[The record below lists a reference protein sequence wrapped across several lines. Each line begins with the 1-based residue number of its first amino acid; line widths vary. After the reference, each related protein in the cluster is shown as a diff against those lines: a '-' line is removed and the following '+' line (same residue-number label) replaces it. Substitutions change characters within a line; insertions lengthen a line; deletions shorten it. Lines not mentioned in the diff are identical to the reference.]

1 MRKDSKRDPYLVIEW
16 SDSKT
21 EAIGWLSIY
30 NFADGVAGGGLRIMD
45 TVTREEVERLSQ
57 VMSYKYVAGES
68 KSGGAKG
75 GIRYDYHKPDAL
87 DVMKR
92 YLEAVKPYLMSGVVL
107 GGDLGT
113 DPADVWRI
121 KRAMGVHD
129 RVGNKLRCNPEKAK
143 LADIKKDELSP
154 ATLDGMDM
162 DHVSS
167 GFSVAA
173 GTDETWKLLKGTTGA
188 SVAIQGFGKVG
199 GSGAL
204 WLDRW
209 GYKIVAISDINAMYY
224 NADGLNVRD
233 LLDSADELGEIH
245 PDKLKSKV
253 EIRNRDEW
261 LGLEVDII
269 IPAAIEDVINKD
281 TAPLVKASLIS
292 EGANIPTTPEADVI
306 LEAMGVHIV
315 PDFVANQGGVTYWG
329 IINDYYIDEETG
341 DLTPMEI
348 MNRLSGIV
356 RKDVQKTLDYARA
369 HNVSE
374 REAAWTVFKPDE
386 SWYETPVMD

>member
-16 SDSKT
+16 SDSET

-57 VMSYKYVAGES
+57 VMSYKYVAAAS

-113 DPADVWRI
+113 DPADVRRI

-129 RVGNKLRCNPEKAK
+129 RVGNILRCNPEKAR

-173 GTDETWKLLKGTTGA
+173 GTDEAWKLLKGTKGA

-199 GSGAL
+199 ASGAL
-204 WLDRW
+204 WLERW
-209 GYKIVAISDINAMYY
+209 GYKIAAISDINAMYY
-224 NADGLNVRD
+224 NPDGLNVRD

-245 PDKLKSKV
+245 PEKLKSKV

-261 LGLEVDII
+261 LSLDVDII
-269 IPAAIEDVINKD
+269 IPAAIEDVINED
-281 TAPLVKASLIS
+281 TARLVKASLIS
-292 EGANIPTTPEADVI
+292 EGANIPTTAEADVI
-306 LEAMGVHIV
+306 LEAMGVHIL

-329 IINDYYIDEETG
+329 IINDYYINEETG

-356 RKDVQKTLDYARA
+356 RKDVQITIDYAVA

-374 REAAWTVFKPDE
+374 REAAWTVFKPGA
-386 SWYETPVMD
+386 SWYEAPVMD

>member
-173 GTDETWKLLKGTTGA
+173 GTDEAWKLLKGTTGA

-386 SWYETPVMD
+386 SWY

>member
-1 MRKDSKRDPYLVIEW
+1 ML
-16 SDSKT
+16 
-21 EAIGWLSIY
+21 
-30 NFADGVAGGGLRIMD
+30 
-45 TVTREEVERLSQ
+45 
-57 VMSYKYVAGES
+57 
-68 KSGGAKG
+68 
-75 GIRYDYHKPDAL
+75 
-87 DVMKR
+87 
-92 YLEAVKPYLMSGVVL
+92 
-107 GGDLGT
+107 
-113 DPADVWRI
+113 
-121 KRAMGVHD
+121 
-129 RVGNKLRCNPEKAK
+129 PE
-143 LADIKKDELSP
+143 
-154 ATLDGMDM
+154 
-162 DHVSS
+162 H
-167 GFSVAA
+167 
-173 GTDETWKLLKGTTGA
+173 KLLKGTTGA

-356 RKDVQKTLDYARA
+356 HKDVQKTLDYARA

-386 SWYETPVMD
+386 SWY

>member
-113 DPADVWRI
+113 DPADVRRI

-173 GTDETWKLLKGTTGA
+173 GTDEAWKLLKGTTGA

-386 SWYETPVMD
+386 SWY

>member
-113 DPADVWRI
+113 DPADVRRI

-173 GTDETWKLLKGTTGA
+173 GTDEAWKLLKGTTGA

-374 REAAWTVFKPDE
+374 REAA
-386 SWYETPVMD
+386 

>member
-1 MRKDSKRDPYLVIEW
+1 MRKGAKRDPYLVIEW

-45 TVTREEVERLSQ
+45 TVTRDEVERLSQ
-57 VMSYKYVAGES
+57 VMSYKYVAADS

-87 DVMKR
+87 EVMER
-92 YLEAVKPYLMSGVVL
+92 YLEAMKPYLMSGVVL

-113 DPADVWRI
+113 DPADVRRI
-121 KRAMGVHD
+121 KRGMGIHD
-129 RVGNKLRCNPEKAK
+129 RVGNKLRCNPEKAR
-143 LADIKKDELSP
+143 LADIKKDELAT

-173 GTDETWKLLKGTTGA
+173 GTDEAWKILKGTEGA
-188 SVAIQGFGKVG
+188 TVAIQGFGKVG

-209 GYKIVAISDINAMYY
+209 GYKIVAVSDINAMYY
-224 NADGLNVRD
+224 NPDGLNVRD

-261 LGLEVDII
+261 LSLDVDII

-281 TAPLVKASLIS
+281 TAHLVKASMIS
-292 EGANIPTTPEADVI
+292 EGANIPTTEEADEI
-306 LEAMGVHIV
+306 LESMGVHIV

-329 IINDYYIDEETG
+329 IINDYYINEETG

-348 MNRLSGIV
+348 MNRLSDIV
-356 RKDVQKTLDYARA
+356 RKDVRATLDYAAA

-374 REAAWTVFKPDE
+374 REAAWTVFKPGE
-386 SWYETPVMD
+386 SWYEAPVMD

>member
-16 SDSKT
+16 SESKT

-113 DPADVWRI
+113 DPADVRRI

-173 GTDETWKLLKGTTGA
+173 GTDEAWKLLKGTTGA

>member
-113 DPADVWRI
+113 DPADVRRI

-173 GTDETWKLLKGTTGA
+173 GTDEAWKLLKGTTGA